1 MAPNWRS
8 LPAGDAAPVGATEV
22 GGIAGARD
30 GEVGAL
36 VLRLVGAVVAVGVA
50 VAPPVLRDAP
60 PALGALE
67 SKVAR
72 LQNLIPSFPWIAPG
86 WRAGGAIISPNAKIQ
101 FQDVICTCP
110 HSELHLIPNLPHLNN
125 RPKAK
130 FM

>member
-1 MAPNWRS
+1 MQSPNLLQTFS
-8 LPAGDAAPVGATEV
+8 LHCSQQKIKQLSPAGDAAPVGATEV

-86 WRAGGAIISPNAKIQ
+86 WRAWGAIISPNAKIQ
-101 FQDVICTCP
+101 FRGRHMYMAP
-110 HSELHLIPNLPHLNN
+110 
-125 RPKAK
+125 
-130 FM
+130 